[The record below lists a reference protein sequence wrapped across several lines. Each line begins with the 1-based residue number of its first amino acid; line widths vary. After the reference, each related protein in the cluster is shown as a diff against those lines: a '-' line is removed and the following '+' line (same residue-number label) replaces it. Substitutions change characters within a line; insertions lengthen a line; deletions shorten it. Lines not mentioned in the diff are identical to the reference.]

1 MTVKRVSNAVFWAR
15 HIGLAAVLI
24 IVAVVVISMQRS
36 RDNEPQAADPSK
48 PKEISANVSDFYSEY
63 RQSSTKPIEE
73 ETSDF
78 VMQLN
83 DTDDQPL
90 GARLKDME
98 STQTPVT
105 GRWVGEHKFRTFEA
119 GSTLRESITNF
130 AQREG
135 MQVIWELDQDFIVKD
150 HFQMDDTIVGS
161 LHKIAR
167 TVDSNFDGTVRAYIC
182 PRNRSL
188 VITEKESDYLKT
200 YCVLAG
206 PSGD

>member
-1 MTVKRVSNAVFWAR
+1 MSNKSVSSAMFWAK
-15 HIGLAAVLI
+15 HVGLALVLI
-24 IVAVVVISMQRS
+24 IVAIVVISMQS
-36 RDNEPQAADPSK
+36 ARDSEP
-48 PKEISANVSDFYSEY
+48 ESANPSGPKNISSNMSNFYREH

-78 VMQLN
+78 VMRLN
-83 DTDDQPL
+83 ESSDQPL
-90 GARLKDME
+90 NARLEKME
-98 STQTPVT
+98 STQAPVT

-130 AQREG
+130 AEREG

-167 TVDSNFDGTVRAYIC
+167 TVDSNFNGTVRAYIC

-188 VITEKESDYLKT
+188 VITEKESEYLQKF
-200 YCVLAG
+200 CVLAG
-206 PSGD
+206 DANG

>member
-1 MTVKRVSNAVFWAR
+1 MSNKGVSNAMFWAR
-15 HIGLAAVLI
+15 HVGLAVVLI
-24 IVAVVVISMQRS
+24 IVAVVVINMQNS
-36 RDNEPQAADPSK
+36 RDNEPQAADNSG
-48 PKEISANVSDFYSEY
+48 PKDISSNMSSFYREH

-78 VMQLN
+78 VMRLK
-83 DTDDQPL
+83 DSSEQPL
-90 GARLKDME
+90 NARLKDME
-98 STQTPVT
+98 STQAPVT
-105 GRWVGEHKFRTFEA
+105 GRWVGEHKYRTFAA

-130 AQREG
+130 AEREG

-167 TVDSNFDGTVRAYIC
+167 TVDSNFNGTVRAYVC

-188 VITEKESDYLKT
+188 VITEKESEYLQKF
-200 YCVLAG
+200 CVLAG
-206 PSGD
+206 DVNG